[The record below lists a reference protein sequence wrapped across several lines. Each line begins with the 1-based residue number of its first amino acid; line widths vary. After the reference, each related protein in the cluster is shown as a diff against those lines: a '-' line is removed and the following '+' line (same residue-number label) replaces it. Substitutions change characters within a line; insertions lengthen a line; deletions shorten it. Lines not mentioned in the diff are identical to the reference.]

1 MALKRAFDVAA
12 VDTSKREKKK
22 RRNMSEI
29 MSAQIK
35 MLSISSVIIDEL
47 VSYDES
53 DKSEM

>member
-1 MALKRAFDVAA
+1 
-12 VDTSKREKKK
+12 
-22 RRNMSEI
+22 

-53 DKSEM
+53 DKSEMFDYYHLQQSDGN